1 MKKTKKTALTA
12 AILLAAAN
20 MTSCDFPWS
29 ADKNEEKTVYGPP
42 DSVEVKDSSDAD
54 SNALSEFDPA
64 SEMPQ
69 LEYGPP
75 DMFSDSDDFDASSE
89 DPQDVYGPPVDS
101 YDPEGDDVQTEYGAP
116 EFLESDGDS

>member
-42 DSVEVKDSSDAD
+42 D
-54 SNALSEFDPA
+54 
-64 SEMPQ
+64 
-69 LEYGPP
+69 
-75 DMFSDSDDFDASSE
+75 MFSDSDDFDASSE

-101 YDPEGDDVQTEYGAP
+101 YEPEGDDVQTEYGAP
-116 EFLESDGDS
+116 ELLESDGDS